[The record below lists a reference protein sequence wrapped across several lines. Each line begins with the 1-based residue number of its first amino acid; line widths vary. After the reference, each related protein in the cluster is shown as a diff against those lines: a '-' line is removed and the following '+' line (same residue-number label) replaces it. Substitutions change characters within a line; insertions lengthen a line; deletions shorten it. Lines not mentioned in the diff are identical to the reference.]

1 MEELKRDYTIVIV
14 THNMQQAARVSDMT
28 AFMSVMDHEDG
39 TKHGGLVEFGRA
51 LFAYST
57 IASAAREGVRYATV
71 HGSESKHPATADD
84 ISAYVRTKAV
94 GLHNVVVAVMWLPTN
109 APGSTVRVQVRYT
122 FTTLLPRLLAFKTI
136 PMSSTSFMVIVH

>member
-1 MEELKRDYTIVIV
+1 MPTTSDPHRGGLRGQRGSAIVEF
-14 THNMQQAARVSDMT
+14 TLVSLL
-28 AFMSVMDHEDG
+28 FFSLVF
-39 TKHGGLVEFGRA
+39 GLVEFGRA

-71 HGSESKHPATADD
+71 HGSESKQPATADN

-94 GLHNVVVAVMWLPTN
+94 GLNNVVVAVTWIPNNT
-109 APGSTVRVQVRYT
+109 PGSTVRVQVRYT
-122 FTTLLPRLLAFKTI
+122 FTSLLPRLLAFKTI

>member
-1 MEELKRDYTIVIV
+1 MPTANVQPRRGLRGQRGSAIAEFTL
-14 THNMQQAARVSDMT
+14 VSLL
-28 AFMSVMDHEDG
+28 FFSLVF
-39 TKHGGLVEFGRA
+39 GLVEFGRA

>member
-1 MEELKRDYTIVIV
+1 MPTTSAPHNRGLRGQRGSAIVEF
-14 THNMQQAARVSDMT
+14 TLVSLL
-28 AFMSVMDHEDG
+28 FFSLVF
-39 TKHGGLVEFGRA
+39 GLVEFGRA

>member
-1 MEELKRDYTIVIV
+1 MLTASEQHNRGLRGQRGSAIVEFTLV
-14 THNMQQAARVSDMT
+14 ALMFFALV
-28 AFMSVMDHEDG
+28 F
-39 TKHGGLVEFGRA
+39 GLVEFGRA